1 MESILTLKEIS
12 LEIRKAR
19 KTLNLTQK
27 KLAFLAGISQA
38 ALARIEKN
46 PEKYNPGYA
55 TIHQIVKT
63 LSDELMKAHPKNFE
77 NMKVLEIAH
86 SKIVSIKPTDSF
98 RKAIE
103 LMKGKSFSQLPVID
117 ENNAVLGTIYQRQLA
132 DIVFDGKNPSQIKV
146 LDIMEPALPQIDK
159 NTPLSKV
166 KSFLQ
171 SWPAVLITEK
181 QKVIGIVTS
190 YDWFK
195 VV

>member
-1 MESILTLKEIS
+1 MESIQTLKEIA
-12 LEIRKAR
+12 LEIKKAR
-19 KTLNLTQK
+19 KTLDLTQK
-27 KLAFLAGISQA
+27 KLASLTGISQA

-55 TIHQIVKT
+55 TIQQIVKT
-63 LSDELMKAHPKNFE
+63 LSDELIKAHPKTFE
-77 NMKVLEIAH
+77 NIKVSEIMH
-86 SKIVSIKPTDSF
+86 LKIISIKPNDSF

-132 DIVFDGKNPSQIKV
+132 DIVFEGKDPLKIKASE
-146 LDIMEPALPQIDK
+146 IMEPALPMIDK
-159 NTPLSKV
+159 NTPLSKA
-166 KSFLQ
+166 KSILQ

-181 QKVIGIVTS
+181 QKVVGIVTS